1 MLTEDELAE
10 LCQKHQLSDFA
21 IASVRHVRE
30 SDPSRNVSSG
40 TKNVA
45 THYASRKMG
54 RVIKAEA
61 RRTELAAL
69 YEWDHDKTT
78 HEFYDQP
85 PMIKKIH
92 DRGDGRTRATRYTP
106 DFFILSDDFIGWVE
120 CKAENWLLERERTAN
135 PDYFRDEN
143 GVWRCPSAET
153 YANGEGLGFRVRSS
167 RESDPIVTQ
176 NIADLSDYYDPACP
190 RTTQEQLQ
198 AAWTLMGD
206 AGWCWLRDLIT
217 GDEALKADTVFKM
230 VADELLYVDL
240 HEFTLM
246 NEPER
251 VRVFRT
257 KALMD
262 SSPLWLPSLLA
273 APSEPG
279 QAISLNPGAIVLWD
293 GKACEL
299 LNVGDSGVLMRRPEG
314 VLQSLTYD
322 EFDRLVKQGLIV
334 GNCAVADP
342 RMAMASERLS
352 SATTEDIEAANRRY
366 YAIHP
371 ELCPLESRR
380 DVPGRS
386 LRKWRALARQG
397 MAVYGNEFVGL
408 LPAISRRGNRTRK
421 LEPRTLSIMQEE
433 ILSKDGVKAN
443 AAKGLFTCWSVVVS
457 RCRHEGL
464 IPPSRKAFVSE
475 IKRLMTPEEF
485 KKARQG
491 EKAGYDLEI
500 PYLSLE
506 RETPKHGCRIF
517 DLAHIDHTQLDL
529 QMVNE
534 STGAKMGKAWLTVM
548 IDAYTRLIL
557 AWVILFDEPSYRS
570 CMLVARDC
578 VRRHGRFPKTVVSDQ
593 GSEFKGRYYETMLAH
608 MASHKRMRPK
618 SQPRFG
624 NIVERFFGINNT
636 KFIHA
641 LRGNN
646 QALQSPRS
654 MSHSH
659 DPRQLTDWNLRAF
672 RESFDRFLTEV
683 YHSAEHPA
691 LGVSPAKAMEISLL
705 QSGTRSHI
713 RIPYTR
719 EFVITTL
726 PSNKQGETKIQK
738 NASFKVNCIEYFS
751 AQLTAYAGQSL
762 DVRYDPYNVGHAYV
776 MGKSG
781 WIEGRSM
788 YEAELA
794 GRSEKEI
801 LAISLQINEINS
813 RSYKL
818 ETDRALAV
826 GDFLRGIR
834 DVEENLAIQTQAAR
848 DRELHAADE
857 GTDLVT
863 VPPEQ
868 TTNVINLPQQSA
880 RKADTRAQREADFEN
895 MPRRTYGEF

>member
-1 MLTEDELAE
+1 MLTEEDLAE
-10 LCQKHQLSDFA
+10 LCHRHGLSDFA
-21 IASVRHVRE
+21 VATVRHVRE

-40 TKNVA
+40 TQNVA

-54 RVIKAEA
+54 VVIKAEA
-61 RRTELAAL
+61 RSTELAAV
-69 YEWDHDKTT
+69 YEWDHDKIT

-85 PMIKKIH
+85 PAIKKIH
-92 DRGDGRTRATRYTP
+92 DRGNGRTSATRYTP
-106 DFFILSDDFIGWVE
+106 DYFRLADDFIGWEE
-120 CKAENWLLERERTAN
+120 CKAEGWLLERERSEN
-135 PDYFRDEN
+135 PDYFRDEH

-153 YANGEGLGFRVRSS
+153 YAHSVGLGFRVRSS

-190 RTTQEQLQ
+190 PTTPEQLQ
-198 AAWTLMGD
+198 DAWALMGD
-206 AGWCWLRDLIT
+206 AGWCWLRDMIS
-217 GDEALKADTVFKM
+217 GEGALSADAVFKM
-230 VADELLYVDL
+230 IADELLHVDL
-240 HEFTLM
+240 HAFTLM

-257 KALMD
+257 KALLD

-273 APSEPG
+273 PSSEVT

-293 GKACEL
+293 GQACEL
-299 LNVGDSGVLMRRPEG
+299 LNAGDTEILMRRPG
-314 VLQSLTYD
+314 DVLQTLTCE
-322 EFDRLVKQGLIV
+322 EFDRLIAQGLIV
-334 GNCAVADP
+334 GNCAVPDS
-342 RMAMASERLS
+342 RMIMASERLR

-366 YAIHP
+366 NAIHP
-371 ELCPLESRR
+371 ELSPPESRPNT
-380 DVPGRS
+380 PGRS
-386 LRKWRALARQG
+386 LRKWRALARRG
-397 MAVYGNEFVGL
+397 MAEYGNEFIGL
-408 LPAISRRGNRTRK
+408 LPTISQRGNRNRR
-421 LEPRTLSIMQEE
+421 LEPEVLSILQEE
-433 ILSKDGVKAN
+433 ILSENGVRSK
-443 AAKGLFTCWSVVVS
+443 AAKGLSSCWSVVKS
-457 RCRHEGL
+457 RCNGNGL
-464 IPPSRKAFVSE
+464 AQPSRRTFQSE
-475 IKRLMTPEEF
+475 IKRLFTPEEF

-506 RETPKHGCRIF
+506 RETPKHGCRAF
-517 DLAHIDHTQLDL
+517 ELAHIDHTQIDL

-534 STGAKMGKAWLTVM
+534 SNGANMGKAWLTVL
-548 IDAYTRLIL
+548 IDAFTRVIL

-593 GSEFKGRYYETMLAH
+593 GSEFRSRYYETMLAH

-618 SQPRFG
+618 SKPRFG
-624 NIVERFFGINNT
+624 NVVERFFGSNNT
-636 KFIHA
+636 QFIHT

-654 MSHSH
+654 MSRTH
-659 DPRQLTDWNLRAF
+659 DPRDIAVWNLRAF
-672 RESFDRFLTEV
+672 RESFDRYLTEV
-683 YHSAEHPA
+683 YHAVEHPA
-691 LGVSPAKAMEISLL
+691 LGISPAKAMEISLL
-705 QSGTRSHI
+705 QSGSRSHI

-726 PSNKQGETKIQK
+726 PSNKQGDAKIQN
-738 NASFKVNCIEYFS
+738 NASFKVNRIEYFAAELAS
-751 AQLTAYAGQSL
+751 YAGQSL
-762 DVRYDPYNVGHAYV
+762 EVRYDPYNVGHAYV

-788 YEAELA
+788 YEAQLA

-813 RSYKL
+813 RSTL
-818 ETDRALAV
+818 RESDRALAV

-834 DVEENLAIQTQAAR
+834 VVEDNLAIQTQAAR

-863 VPPEQ
+863 VPPEE
-868 TTNVINLPQQSA
+868 TTNVVNLPPQNA
-880 RKADTRAQREADFEN
+880 RKADTRAKREADFEN
-895 MPRRTYGEF
+895 MTRRTYGEF

>member
-1 MLTEDELAE
+1 MLTEEDLAE
-10 LCQKHQLSDFA
+10 LCHRHGLSEFA
-21 IASVRHVRE
+21 IATVCHVRK

-40 TKNVA
+40 TQNVA

-61 RRTELAAL
+61 RRTELAAV

-85 PMIKKIH
+85 PTIKKIH
-92 DRGDGRTRATRYTP
+92 DSGNGRTTATRYTP
-106 DFFILSDDFIGWVE
+106 DYFRLAEDFIGWVE
-120 CKAENWLLERERTAN
+120 CKAESWLLERERSEN
-135 PDYFRDEN
+135 PDYFRDEH
-143 GVWRCPSAET
+143 GVWRCPSAEA
-153 YANGEGLGFRVRSS
+153 YAHGEGLGFQVRSS
-167 RESDPIVTQ
+167 RESNPIVTQ

-190 RTTQEQLQ
+190 PTTPEQLHS
-198 AAWTLMGD
+198 AWALMGD
-206 AGWCWLRDLIT
+206 AGWCWLRDLVS
-217 GDEALKADTVFKM
+217 GEGALSADAVFKM
-230 VADELLYVDL
+230 IADELLHVDL

-257 KALMD
+257 KALLD
-262 SSPLWLPSLLA
+262 SSSLWLPSLLA
-273 APSEPG
+273 TPSEPT
-279 QAISLNPGAIVLWD
+279 QTISLNPGAIMLWD
-293 GKACEL
+293 GQGCEL
-299 LNVGDSGVLMRRPEG
+299 LNVGDSGILMRRPG
-314 VLQSLTYD
+314 DVLQALTCE
-322 EFDRLVKQGLIV
+322 EFDRLVAQGLIV

-342 RMAMASERLS
+342 RMTMAAERLR
-352 SATTEDIEAANRRY
+352 SATSEDIEAANRRY

-371 ELCPLESRR
+371 ELCPPEDRQEIP
-380 DVPGRS
+380 DRS
-386 LRKWRALARQG
+386 QRKWRALARRG
-397 MAVYGNEFVGL
+397 ISEYGNEFIGL
-408 LPAISRRGNRTRK
+408 LPTVSLRGNRNRR
-421 LEPRTLSIMQEE
+421 LEQRTLTIMQEE
-433 ILSKDGVKAN
+433 ILSDKGVKSKAK
-443 AAKGLFTCWSVVVS
+443 KGLFTCWSVVVS
-457 RCRHEGL
+457 RCRGEGL
-464 IPPSRKAFVSE
+464 APPSRRTFHSE

-506 RETPKHGCRIF
+506 RETPKHGCRGF
-517 DLAHIDHTQLDL
+517 DLAHIDHTQIDL
-529 QMVNE
+529 QMVDE
-534 STGAKMGKAWLTVM
+534 SNGANMGKAWLTVL
-548 IDAYTRLIL
+548 IDAFTRVIL

-593 GSEFKGRYYETMLAH
+593 GSEFRSRYYETMLAH

-636 KFIHA
+636 QFIHA
-641 LRGNN
+641 LLGNN

-654 MSHSH
+654 MSHTH
-659 DPRQLTDWNLRAF
+659 DPRRLNVWNLRAF
-672 RESFDRFLTEV
+672 RESFDRYLAEV
-683 YHSAEHPA
+683 YHAVEHPA
-691 LGVSPAKAMEISLL
+691 LGISPAKAMEISLL

-726 PSNKQGETKIQK
+726 PSNKQTKATIQK
-738 NASFKVNCIEYFS
+738 NASFKVNRIEYF
-751 AQLTAYAGQSL
+751 AAELTSYTGQSL
-762 DVRYDPYNVGHAYV
+762 EVRYDPYNVGSAYV

-788 YEAELA
+788 YDAQLA

-801 LAISLQINEINS
+801 LAISLQVNEINS
-813 RSYKL
+813 RSSL
-818 ETDRALAV
+818 RESDRALAV
-826 GDFLRGIR
+826 GDFLRGIHI
-834 DVEENLAIQTQAAR
+834 VEDDLAIQTQAAR

-863 VPPEQ
+863 VPSEQ
-868 TTNVINLPQQSA
+868 TTNVVNLPQQNA

-895 MPRRTYGEF
+895 MTRRTYGEF

>member
-1 MLTEDELAE
+1 MLTEEELVE
-10 LCQKHQLSDFA
+10 LCHQHELSDFA
-21 IASVRHVRE
+21 IAVVRRVRE

-54 RVIKAEA
+54 QVIKAEA

-69 YEWDHDKTT
+69 YEWDHDKAT

-92 DRGDGRTRATRYTP
+92 DRGEGRTSATRYTP
-106 DFFILSDDFIGWVE
+106 DFFILSDEFIGWVE
-120 CKAENWLLERERTAN
+120 CKAESWLLEREKTPN
-135 PDYFRDEN
+135 PDYLRDEN
-143 GVWRCPSAET
+143 GVWRCPSAEA

-176 NIADLSDYYDPACP
+176 NIADLSDYYDPSCP
-190 RTTQEQLQ
+190 ATTPEQLQ
-198 AAWTLMGD
+198 IAWKLMGD

-217 GDEALKADTVFKM
+217 SNDALNADTVFKM
-230 VADELLYVDL
+230 IVDELLHVNL

-262 SSPLWLPSLLA
+262 SSSLWLPSLLDTSSA
-273 APSEPG
+273 TA
-279 QAISLNPGAIVLWD
+279 QAISLNPGAVVFWD

-299 LNVGDSGVLMRRPEG
+299 LNIGDTEVMMRRPEG
-314 VLQSLTYD
+314 VLQTLTCD
-322 EFDRLVKQGLIV
+322 EFDRLVTQGQII
-334 GNCAVADP
+334 GNCVVADP
-342 RMAMASERLS
+342 RMTMASERLRR
-352 SATTEDIEAANRRY
+352 ATTEDIEAAKRRY

-371 ELCPLESRR
+371 EMVPPESRCKT
-380 DVPGRS
+380 PGRS
-386 LRKWRALARQG
+386 LRKYKALARRG
-397 MAVYGNEFVGL
+397 MSEYGNEFIGL
-408 LPAISRRGNRTRK
+408 LPTISLRGNRKRK
-421 LEPRTLSIMQEE
+421 IEPAVLTIMQEE
-433 ILSKDGVKAN
+433 ILSSAGVKSN
-443 AAKGLFTCWSVVVS
+443 AAKQLYTCWSVMVS
-457 RCRHEGL
+457 KCRENGCE
-464 IPPSRKAFVSE
+464 PPSRKAFDAE
-475 IKRLMTPEEF
+475 IRRLMTPEEF

-500 PYLSLE
+500 PYLSLD
-506 RETPKHGCRIF
+506 RDTPKHGCRAF
-517 DLAHIDHTQLDL
+517 DLAHIDHTELDL
-529 QMVNE
+529 QMVDE
-534 STGAKMGKAWLTVM
+534 SNGTNMGKAWLTVL
-548 IDAYTRLIL
+548 IDAFTRVIL

-593 GSEFKGRYYETMLAH
+593 GPEFGSKYYETMLAH

-618 SQPRFG
+618 SKPRFG

-636 KFIHA
+636 QFTHA
-641 LRGNN
+641 LVGNN

-654 MSHSH
+654 MSHTH
-659 DPRQLTDWNLRAF
+659 DPRAVTVWNLRAF

-683 YHSAEHPA
+683 YHAVEHPA
-691 LGVSPAKAMEISLL
+691 LGVSPAKALEISLL

-726 PSNKQGETKIQK
+726 PSNKQGDTKIQK
-738 NASFKVNCIEYFS
+738 NASFKVNRIEYFS
-751 AQLTAYAGQSL
+751 EQLTSYAGQSME
-762 DVRYDPYNVGHAYV
+762 VRYDPYDVGHAYV

-788 YEAELA
+788 YEAQLA

-801 LAISLQINEINS
+801 TAISLQVNEINS
-813 RSYKL
+813 RSYIRD
-818 ETDRALAV
+818 TDRAQAV

-834 DVEENLAIQTQAAR
+834 DVEANLAIQTQAAR
-848 DRELHAADE
+848 DRELHASDE
-857 GTDLVT
+857 GNGLLV
-863 VPPEQ
+863 VPPE
-868 TTNVINLPQQSA
+868 TPSNVVPLAQQSA
-880 RKADTRAQREADFEN
+880 RKADTRARQKTDFEN
-895 MPRRTYGEF
+895 MPRRTFGEF